1 MTAAPNK
8 TSEPEAVLREA
19 LAALDTP
26 RAGAML
32 PAIESALRQAPA
44 EFRLWH
50 VHGLIQRQLDRREAA
65 IPSLERAA
73 RLAPSAP
80 IIAHGL
86 ARTLFEAGLPSVEA
100 YGQALKLAPGDP
112 AIISGMTSAL
122 FAAGDGDA
130 AVRGLEQIV
139 ARSPTWVE
147 GHKLLSDLRWMNGE
161 REGFTRSFD
170 EALGLHPDNYGL
182 RREQI
187 LALVHAEH
195 WEALLSAIAEGRGA
209 MGEQPLFAVNEAV
222 CYAELGE
229 TELADR
235 LFKPFAD
242 LDDAAV
248 QVRIIR
254 HLLRSGRADDAVPL
268 IDRWLDRD
276 GATGFW
282 PYASLAWRLTGDP
295 RWTWLEGD
303 DRFVGIYDIAD
314 RLPALDKLA
323 DTLRALH
330 KARGQPL
337 EQSVRGGTQTDGN
350 LFMQIDPVIVALREA
365 VRSVVAQHAAGLPDR
380 DARHPLLRSPRS
392 PIAFSGAWSVRLRP
406 GGNHSNHVHPMGWLS
421 SALYVA
427 LPPDLGRDQA
437 GWLTIGEPQAQLG
450 LDLPPLRTIEPKP
463 GRLVLFPS
471 TMWHGTRPFHDGE
484 RLTVAFDVAMP
495 G

>member
-1 MTAAPNK
+1 MTVAASN
-8 TSEPEAVLREA
+8 TSDPEAVLRAA
-19 LAALDTP
+19 LASLDSP
-26 RAGAML
+26 RAEAML
-32 PAIESALRQAPA
+32 PAIERALRQAPA

-73 RLAPSAP
+73 RLAPAVP

-86 ARTLFEAGLPSVEA
+86 ARTLCEAGLPSVDA
-100 YGQALKLAPGDP
+100 YGRALQLAPGDP
-112 AIISGMTSAL
+112 AIMAGMTSAL

-130 AVRGLEQIV
+130 AIRGLEQV
-139 ARSPTWVE
+139 VGRSPLWIE
-147 GHKLLSDLRWMNGE
+147 GHKLLGDLRWMNGE
-161 REGFTRSFD
+161 REGFTRSYD
-170 EALGLHPDNYGL
+170 DALKLHPDNYGL

-195 WEALLSAIAEGRGA
+195 WETLLAAIADGRGA
-209 MGEQPLFAVNEAV
+209 IGDQPLFAVNEAV
-222 CYAELGE
+222 CIAELGE
-229 TELADR
+229 TERADR

-242 LDDAAV
+242 LDDAGV
-248 QVRIIR
+248 QVRIVR
-254 HLLRSGRADDAVPL
+254 HLLRSGRADDAVVV
-268 IDRWLDRD
+268 IDRWLERD

-295 RWTWLEGD
+295 RWAWLEGD
-303 DRFVGIYDIAD
+303 DRFVGVYDIAD
-314 RLPALDKLA
+314 RLPPLDRLA
-323 DTLRALH
+323 ATLRALH

-350 LFMQIDPVIVALREA
+350 LFMHIDPLIVATREA
-365 VRSVVAQHAAGLPDR
+365 VRSVVTDHVARLPRHDP
-380 DARHPLLRSPRS
+380 RHPLLRSPRA
-392 PIAFSGAWSVRLRP
+392 PIDFSGAWSVRLHA
-406 GGNHSNHVHPMGWLS
+406 GGNHSNHVHPLGWIS

-427 LPPDLGRDQA
+427 LPPDLGQGEA

-450 LDLPPLRTIEPKP
+450 LDLAPLRTIEPRP

-484 RLTVAFDVAMP
+484 RLTVAFDVAVP
-495 G
+495 Q

>member
-1 MTAAPNK
+1 MTAASIK
-8 TSEPEAVLREA
+8 AGDPEAVLREA
-19 LAALDTP
+19 LAALDQP

-73 RLAPSAP
+73 RLAPSVP

-130 AVRGLEQIV
+130 AARGLEQIL
-139 ARSPTWVE
+139 ARSPAWVE
-147 GHKLLSDLRWMNGE
+147 GHKLLGDLRWMNGE

-170 EALGLHPDNYGL
+170 EALKLHPDNYGL

-187 LALVHAEH
+187 LGLVHAEH
-195 WEALLSAIAEGRGA
+195 WESLLAAIADGRGA

-248 QVRIIR
+248 QVRIVR
-254 HLLRSGRADDAVPL
+254 HLLRSGRADDALPL
-268 IDRWLDRD
+268 IDRWLERD
-276 GATGFW
+276 EATGFW

-303 DRFVGIYDIAD
+303 DRFVGVYDIAD
-314 RLPALDKLA
+314 RLPPLEHLA
-323 DTLRALH
+323 ATLRALH

-350 LFMQIDPVIVALREA
+350 LFMHIDPLIVATREA
-365 VRSVVAQHAAGLPDR
+365 VRSVVAEHVLRLPDR
-380 DARHPLLRSPRS
+380 DLRHPLLRSPRS
-392 PIAFSGAWSVRLRP
+392 PIAFSGAWSVRLRA
-406 GGNHSNHVHPMGWLS
+406 GGNHSNHVHPQGWIS

-427 LPPDLGRDQA
+427 LPPDLGPGQA

-450 LDLPPLRTIEPKP
+450 LDLAALRMIEPKP

-471 TMWHGTRPFHDGE
+471 AMWHGTRPFQDGE
-484 RLTVAFDVAMP
+484 RLTIAFDVAVP
-495 G
+495 P